1 MDREQAKETI
11 KQQLAS
17 YLMQKGIDINKPF
30 NCLNPAHPDR
40 HPSMSYDKKNNKC
53 KCFSCDA
60 SYDIFDLIGID
71 YNLTGKDIF
80 NKAYEL
86 YGISIDNE
94 YNKTVGSSKKQI
106 NLSADSIRK
115 AKEYKQK
122 QEEEETALEKEQIE
136 IHKKLFNQAKQN
148 RNKAIDY
155 LVSRGISKEY
165 AETLNNI
172 GYYHFTLDIAKETK
186 APVFFYDKT
195 DKTNNVFIV
204 EYAENCYMQ
213 RFINRSGSYKNLNPK
228 GIKTNIYN
236 ADILK
241 SAEVVFVVEGFF
253 DSLSINSLG
262 YNAIALNSTNN
273 KNKLI
278 DYVKLHQKEIS
289 KDLIIILLGDND
301 AESNAGQ
308 ECNNY
313 LLDKLKDLGI
323 KTYIKTEILQKESVK
338 DMNELL
344 IKDAE
349 KAKEVIKKA
358 VEEVKQ
364 EEKERKESF
373 YIEYKRNSE
382 DTNRVKIQN
391 DYESIDNQFDRIDNR
406 QREHIKTGFEQFDD
420 AINRGLKTGLYIIGA
435 KAGTGKTAFILQ
447 VSDYIARTQNK
458 KVLFFSLEQGR
469 NALFNRRI
477 ARLTFEQLKAKTKE
491 EIKNGRQYQEP
502 DAEDFKYVADFQA
515 VEFYG
520 EDFKE
525 NEKRNRNIY
534 NAIETFKTY
543 AKNVFTI
550 DNIYTVEEIKKVV
563 MSCINSNVKPVI
575 FIDYL
580 QILKP
585 SNKPEVNKY
594 EERQIINL
602 CITELKELSIKENL
616 TIFLV
621 SSLNRQNK
629 EIEMKSYSGSSG
641 IEFNAEFAGTLQIDR
656 KFYKASNEEEERIKV
671 QEVMKESHYKRL
683 KLSILKQK
691 DGISGID
698 INFKLYA
705 PYYYFEEVKKNEEEE
720 REEQEV
726 EEKPPKKR

>member
-1 MDREQAKETI
+1 MDREQAKELI
-11 KQQLAS
+11 KLELPN
-17 YLMQKGIDINKPF
+17 YLQQKGIDINKPF
-30 NCLNPAHPDR
+30 NCLNPQHPDR

-60 SYDIFDLIGID
+60 SYDIFDLISID
-71 YNLTGKDIF
+71 YNITGKDLF

-86 YGISIDNE
+86 YGITFDKEQNR
-94 YNKTVGSSKKQI
+94 TVSNSKKQI
-106 NLSADSIRK
+106 KLSAESIRK

-122 QEEEETALEKEQIE
+122 QEEEERAIEKEQIE
-136 IHKKLFNQAKQN
+136 NYKKLLSQAEQN

-165 AETLNNI
+165 AETLKHI
-172 GYYHFTLDIAKETK
+172 GYYHFTLDIAKQIK
-186 APVFFYDKT
+186 APAFFYDKT

-204 EYAENCYMQ
+204 EYADNCYMQ
-213 RFINRSGSYKNLNPK
+213 RFLNRSGNGKNLNPT
-228 GIKTNIYN
+228 GLKTNIYN

-241 SAEVVFVVEGFF
+241 TADIVFIVEGFF

-278 DYVKLHQKEIS
+278 DYVKLHQNEIN
-289 KDLIIILLGDND
+289 KDLTIILLGDND
-301 AESNAGQ
+301 KTSNAGQ
-308 ECNNY
+308 ECNKY
-313 LLDKLKDLGI
+313 LLENLKSLGI
-323 KTYIKTEILQKESVK
+323 KAYIKTEILQKESVK

-344 IKDAE
+344 TKDAE
-349 KAKEVIKKA
+349 KAKQVIKTA
-358 VEEVKQ
+358 IEEVKN
-364 EEKERKESF
+364 EEQQKKENF
-373 YIEYKRNSE
+373 YIECK
-382 DTNRVKIQN
+382 DGIKICN
-391 DYESIDNQFDRIDNR
+391 DYESIEKQFDRIDKR
-406 QREHIKTGFEQFDD
+406 DREHIKTGFKQLDN
-420 AINRGLKTGLYIIGA
+420 AVNRGLTTGLYIIGA

-458 KVLFFSLEQGR
+458 KVLFFSLEQGK

-477 ARLTFEQLKAKTKE
+477 ARITFEHLKAKTKE
-491 EIKNGRQYQEP
+491 EIKNGREYKEP
-502 DAEDFKYVADFQA
+502 DAEEFNYVADFQA

-520 EDFKE
+520 EDFKK

-550 DNIYTVEEIKKVV
+550 DNINTVEDIENIV
-563 MSCINSNVKPVI
+563 MSCISQGEKPIV

-585 SNKPEVNKY
+585 SNKAEVNKY

-602 CITELKELSIKENL
+602 CITKLKELSIKNNL
-616 TIFLV
+616 IIFLV

-629 EIEMKSYSGSSG
+629 EIEIKSYSGSSG
-641 IEFNAEFAGTLQIDR
+641 IEFNAEFAGTLLIDK
-656 KFYKASNEEEERIKV
+656 KFYNAQSEEEERRKI
-671 QEVMKESHYKRL
+671 QEIMKDRHYKRL
-683 KLSILKQK
+683 ILSILKQK

-698 INFKLYA
+698 IKLKLYA
-705 PYYYFEEVKKNEEEE
+705 PYYYYE
-720 REEQEV
+720 EV
-726 EEKPPKKR
+726 EEEKDGQEENGSQEKAPKKR